1 MKNHRFAGEPPIR
14 VGGVER
20 VTGAQRYAAD
30 LRFENVLHLKLV
42 HLDCGHARIKSIDI
56 SDALKVEG
64 VHGVVTT
71 ADLPQPVPRF
81 GPAVMDWPLLA
92 VNETKF
98 FGEPVAV
105 VAAET
110 IDAAQIGAQAVKVDF
125 EELPAVLSI
134 DDALNPEMPLVREPE
149 LRPGDKFA
157 NTNIFKEWNL
167 DMATSKRPSPPSF
180 SNTSILSRW

>member
-1 MKNHRFAGEPPIR
+1 MKNHRFADEPPIR

-64 VHGVVTT
+64 VYGVVTT

-81 GPAVMDWPLLA
+81 GPTVMDWPLLA
-92 VNETKF
+92 VNESKF

-110 IDAAQIGAQAVKVDF
+110 IDAAQIGAQAVK
-125 EELPAVLSI
+125 
-134 DDALNPEMPLVREPE
+134 
-149 LRPGDKFA
+149 
-157 NTNIFKEWNL
+157 
-167 DMATSKRPSPPSF
+167 
-180 SNTSILSRW
+180 SILRSSLTCSRSTMR